1 MFTRIH
7 NFFHKDA
14 GRIIIF
20 LSAIFLCSYIPVQ
33 RKSGN
38 ESASLLWRISGKDLK
53 KPSYIFGTMHL
64 ICRQDYVWTSH
75 MEKSLTEAD
84 KICLEMDM
92 DDPDVITKVSAGLID
107 KSGKK
112 LRDYFT
118 PEQYKIL
125 KKYAK
130 DSLGIDLGMF
140 QQMKPIALEG
150 LMATNSTDCPD
161 PVSYEDSIMKV
172 ALMGHKEVLGLE
184 LPEEQIAVLESISSD
199 TIVKYLMEE
208 IQSSATSN
216 TEYTQLVT
224 AYRNQDIRALYDLL
238 NDAHELGDMG
248 VFLDGRNKKWIT
260 RMADQMKKGSIFY
273 AVGAGH
279 LWGDNGVLELL
290 RKNGYTVVAAQ

>member
-112 LRDYFT
+112 LKDYFT

-125 KKYAK
+125 RKYAK

-224 AYRNQDIRALYDLL
+224 AYRNQDIRALYNLL

-260 RMADQMKKGSIFY
+260 RMADQMKNGSIFY